1 MTRHWLTAAFLAA
14 AFISAVP
21 LRGSDDDARV
31 LLREARN
38 EYKEKDYYSAA
49 SKSLDAEHMA
59 DSVELK
65 AEAVKLAV
73 LSYRKEK
80 LYYREFQN
88 IEKPSH
94 HIPSSH
100 CSSPESIAFD
110 CRKDRTRRMTNNTME
125 AALA

>member
-21 LRGSDDDARV
+21 LRGSDDDAKA
-31 LLREARN
+31 LLREARS

-88 IEKPSH
+88 IEKLL
-94 HIPSSH
+94 SSY
-100 CSSPESIAFD
+100 SSQAD
-110 CRKDRTRRMTNNTME
+110 YTRE
-125 AALA
+125 LLAAAD